1 MADISH
7 EILELNKRVSKAKE
21 KKIRLQSR
29 RDTLQKNLDSLVAEI
44 QGAGYEPSTLKAD
57 RERLE
62 RELTEQKEALEAQLA
77 TAEQQLSS
85 IPE

>member
-7 EILELNKRVSKAKE
+7 EILELNNRVAKAKE
-21 KKIRLQSR
+21 TKIRLQSK
-29 RDTLQKNLDSLVAEI
+29 RDTLQKNLDSLIAEI
-44 QGAGYEPSTLKAD
+44 QGAGYEPTTLKAD

-62 RELTEQKEALEAQLA
+62 RELTEQKQALEEQLA
-77 TAEQQLSS
+77 QAEQQLSS